1 MQVKVGI
8 HKPYIAVNKQQIIRF
23 SVLFLISFL
32 ISRVAIAGHMMPF
45 GAALCAA
52 AFLHR
57 KKVNYFAVFMGNILS
72 CLVLWQS
79 TSLAH
84 IVLFCILF
92 GLCGVMQA
100 VRLKGNRITVLIALL
115 LSYGVVTVLFS
126 GSAPFDSL
134 VWLMEMGI
142 SVVMVFVF
150 SNTLKLNIGQKHRSV
165 LMDDEIIS
173 ITFVCLVF
181 VLGLSDVS
189 FFGVYLRN
197 VAAILIGLVFA
208 FAGGLAVGAAVGVM
222 MGFGVVLAGGDAA
235 YMSTIAMG
243 ALVAGLLN
251 KTNRLACGAGMIAIN
266 VIMLFYTGNA
276 AGTTV
281 PIVDA
286 LMAFGFFLI
295 LPKKALD
302 FVGSIVD
309 ANVSRMHTHKMNM
322 QRFREL
328 TVGRLKDISNLFSN
342 VSGIF
347 SKPEPKTKD
356 FSQAVRTVRDNVCR
370 DCTIANYCWQNE
382 RTAAEEFRRAYL
394 EYQKNGYCEL
404 SKPFAKRCMKENT
417 VNRTLNEVFQLF
429 YLHDKVARQVSAA
442 KKVVGEQLMGVS
454 KVISSLGRE
463 FEADIQ
469 FISDYERTIQNRLE
483 AAGFRT
489 SDVCVEGTG
498 ENVFASVKVRSC
510 GGSGVCNTRIKHI
523 VGAVLGRKME
533 LEKQLCQMG
542 SEYCELKYLPK
553 KKFSVEAHAISIQK
567 HGNRVCGDAY
577 ATMEL
582 KDGRFMLL
590 LCDGMGSGE
599 RAAEQSGAAV
609 TLARNFYNAGFGD
622 STVIGS
628 INKLLMLSSPDDT
641 YSTMDLCMIDRNIGE
656 AVFTKIGAPKS
667 YIWRRGGVIPVHA
680 SALPIGIL
688 DEVKPSV
695 RAIDL
700 MDGDMIVLFS
710 DGISDLAVNLDEYV
724 KNCIA
729 YESPENATA
738 EMIRL
743 ALEMSGGCAHD
754 DMTVIVARV
763 KLVP

>member
-1 MQVKVGI
+1 
-8 HKPYIAVNKQQIIRF
+8 
-23 SVLFLISFL
+23 
-32 ISRVAIAGHMMPF
+32 
-45 GAALCAA
+45 
-52 AFLHR
+52 
-57 KKVNYFAVFMGNILS
+57 
-72 CLVLWQS
+72 
-79 TSLAH
+79 
-84 IVLFCILF
+84 
-92 GLCGVMQA
+92 
-100 VRLKGNRITVLIALL
+100 
-115 LSYGVVTVLFS
+115 
-126 GSAPFDSL
+126 
-134 VWLMEMGI
+134 
-142 SVVMVFVF
+142 MVFVF
-150 SNTLKLNIGQKHRSV
+150 SNTFKLNIGQKHRSV

-173 ITFVCLVF
+173 ITFVCLIF
-181 VLGLSDVS
+181 VLGLSDLS

-197 VAAILIGLVFA
+197 VAAILISLIFA
-208 FAGGLAVGAAVGVM
+208 YTGGLAVGAAVGVM
-222 MGFGVVLAGGDAA
+222 MGFGVLLAGGEAA

-251 KTNRLACGAGMIAIN
+251 KTNRIACGAGMIVICA
-266 VIMLFYTGNA
+266 IMLFYTGNA
-276 AGTTV
+276 AGV
-281 PIVDA
+281 SIPLADAVIGVALFIV
-286 LMAFGFFLI
+286 F
-295 LPKKALD
+295 PKKAMD
-302 FVGSIVD
+302 FVGTIVD

-322 QRFREL
+322 ERFREL
-328 TVGRLKDISNLFSN
+328 TVGRLKDISNLFAN

-347 SKPEPKTKD
+347 SKSEAKQNN
-356 FSQAVRTVRDNVCR
+356 FAQAARSLRDSVCR
-370 DCTIANYCWQNE
+370 ECPITNYCWQNE
-382 RTAAEEFRRAYL
+382 KTAAEEFRRAYL

-404 SKPFAKRCMKENT
+404 SKAFAKKCMKENT
-417 VNRTLNEVFQLF
+417 MNRTMNEVFQLY
-429 YLHDKVARQVSAA
+429 YLQEKVTKQVSAA
-442 KKVVGEQLMGVS
+442 KKVVGEQLLGVS

-483 AAGFRT
+483 AVGVRI
-489 SDVCVEGTG
+489 SDVCVEGAG

-510 GGSGVCNTRIKHI
+510 GGTGVCNTKIRHI
-523 VGAVLGRKME
+523 VGAVLGCKME

-542 SEYCELKYLPK
+542 GEYCELKFLPK
-553 KKFSVEAHAISIQK
+553 KKFTVAAHAISIQK

-641 YSTMDLCMIDRNIGE
+641 YSTMDLCMIDRNVGE

-667 YIWRRGGVIPVHA
+667 YIWRKGGVIPIHA

-695 RAIDL
+695 RSVSL

-710 DGISDLAVNLDEYV
+710 DGISDLAVNLDEFV

-729 YESPENATA
+729 YESPENAAA

-743 ALEMSGGCAHD
+743 ALELSGGCARD
-754 DMTVIVARV
+754 DMTVVVAKV